1 MKKHAKKALS
11 VGRAYLVEKL
21 HAKGF
26 PRRMATHLVNVI
38 LDSMREGLRDDHEV
52 EFPLGKLKLLPHR
65 HRTQEGKFLGKKR
78 TIYRRRSTVV
88 HEMDEKGK
96 RLLNPS
102 LPKPKRRIVLPPK
115 PWEKDAGENM
125 ISLKNRTMR
134 GVRKSDLSPQ
144 TVSMPGKRLK
154 KQALAKIKL
163 VYPNLKLRSMLPPP
177 PGGWPTGPIIVNM
190 DPSLGPVGLPIRP
203 GVKKRA
209 GK

>member
-115 PWEKDAGENM
+115 PWEKPEEKKIN
-125 ISLKNRTMR
+125 LHLTMR
-134 GVRKSDLSPQ
+134 
-144 TVSMPGKRLK
+144 RLK
-154 KQALAKIKL
+154 KT
-163 VYPNLKLRSMLPPP
+163 VPPLKAVKPPIARRPSQIVLPPRPGSP
-177 PGGWPTGPIIVNM
+177 PGTPPTVVTR
-190 DPSLGPVGLPIRP
+190 LLRPVVLPP
-203 GVKKRA
+203 KPWEKRA